1 MYLNFF
7 FFDSVQLYIL
17 VYVRYMSLDVFP
29 MYFSCIRSLHYL
41 KDISGN
47 LDSSQLYVGGY
58 TIFFQGLHL
67 TICLLRLHLSTPLRC
82 NEMRLAGNLLS
93 FCALYGHRRQRRQGY
108 DNTLTFSSKTAELK
122 IRTVPYDYHEL
133 LTEPFTQEYQ
143 FYNKSE

>member
-17 VYVRYMSLDVFP
+17 VYVCYMSLDVFP

-93 FCALYGHRRQRRQGY
+93 FCALYVNFH
-108 DNTLTFSSKTAELK
+108 DF
-122 IRTVPYDYHEL
+122 
-133 LTEPFTQEYQ
+133 F
-143 FYNKSE
+143 